1 MAIIG
6 LALYGS
12 RARQDHEPGA
22 DTDILA
28 VITEGEPGSSTS
40 DGLSLSWQPMGRLVC
55 GAGTGDLFVLHIVS
69 EARVLFETWP
79 VFDLIR
85 RSFRYKDDYRR
96 EIGLAS
102 DVGWFLLRHGD
113 RSSANRLVGERIAW
127 SVRTILIARAAD
139 VRRPVFGPGALAEF
153 AGLPNVRAL
162 IRSTDPA
169 GSTDSMRGMM
179 RETFRTVLDAF
190 GTAEPRELRTIDD
203 WSRHFERDRNVMGSR
218 TVRAVAFRM
227 TEGAMHARP

>member
-1 MAIIG
+1 MAVIG
-6 LALYGS
+6 VALYGS

-28 VITEGEPGSSTS
+28 VITGHEPRSSHS
-40 DGLSLSWQPMGRLVC
+40 DGLSLSWQPLGRLVS
-55 GAGTGDLFVLHIVS
+55 GAGIGDLFVLHIVS
-69 EARVLFETWP
+69 EARVLFEAWP

-113 RSSANRLVGERIAW
+113 RSMANRLVGERMAW

-139 VRRPVFGPGALAEF
+139 LRRPIFGPDALAEF
-153 AGLPNVRAL
+153 AGLPDVREL
-162 IRSTDPA
+162 IRSRDR
-169 GSTDSMRGMM
+169 TDSTRGMM
-179 RETFRTVLDAF
+179 RETFRMVLEAF
-190 GTAEPRELRTIDD
+190 GTAEPREPRTIDD

-218 TVRAVAFRM
+218 SVRAVAIRM
-227 TEGAMHARP
+227 TEGTMHARP